1 MTAAH
6 VTAAAMAAEE
16 ERALL
21 GPAGRDDGDGGGSPG
36 PPRTLPAVCD
46 PRRLPHRLLV
56 LALMCFLGFGG
67 WWRRRRQREGGAGA
81 WGAGAEL

>member
-1 MTAAH
+1 M
-6 VTAAAMAAEE
+6 AEE

-21 GPAGRDDGDGGGSPG
+21 GPGGGGDGGGSAG
-36 PPRTLPAVCD
+36 FPRALPAVCD

-67 WWRRRRQREGGAGA
+67 WRRAAAGEGAGA
-81 WGAGAEL
+81 WAGASASPWAWVSLGAEP

>member
-1 MTAAH
+1 M
-6 VTAAAMAAEE
+6 AEE

-21 GPAGRDDGDGGGSPG
+21 GSAGGGDGGDGSPA
-36 PPRTLPAVCD
+36 PPRALPALCD

-67 WWRRRRQREGGAGA
+67 WRRAGAG
-81 WGAGAEL
+81 GGNGGGPGAEL